1 MIQAVYFVSLGAGDP
16 ELITLK
22 ALRLLERADVIYSP
36 ASLSPNGRRASK
48 SKSIMLSLGIKE
60 EQIVSYDMPVNRE
73 REGAEEAYKQV
84 AEDIKVRR
92 QANGD
97 LIAAVVAIGDA
108 GFYASSAYIGELLE
122 TENIPTCYLPGVPAL
137 IASNALIGGQL
148 VQLDE
153 QLRVIPGVATP
164 SEWEEAWQSK
174 HTIVIMKGSTAEEE
188 IKRAMKSYP
197 HRHWHY
203 LEYVGY
209 EGKELYL
216 NDVNQIAERK
226 FPYFSLI
233 ISKTR

>member
-1 MIQAVYFVSLGAGDP
+1 MTQAVYFVSLGAGDP

-36 ASLSPNGRRASK
+36 VSLSPNGRRASK

-60 EQIVSYDMPVNRE
+60 EQIISYDMPVNRE
-73 REGAEEAYKQV
+73 REGAEDAYKQV
-84 AEDIKVRR
+84 AEDIKARR

-122 TENIPTCYLPGVPAL
+122 AENIPTSYLPGVPAL

-153 QLRVIPGVATP
+153 QLRVIPGVARP

-174 HTIVIMKGSTAEEE
+174 HTIVVMKGSMAEEE